1 MVGDEVLESSNGH
14 IVVEKGE
21 VVLLS
26 LLLSKL
32 EGNWCWV
39 VGDEVLES
47 SN

>member
-1 MVGDEVLESSNGH
+1 MVGDEVLEGSNRH

-21 VVLLS
+21 IV
-26 LLLSKL
+26 LLSKL